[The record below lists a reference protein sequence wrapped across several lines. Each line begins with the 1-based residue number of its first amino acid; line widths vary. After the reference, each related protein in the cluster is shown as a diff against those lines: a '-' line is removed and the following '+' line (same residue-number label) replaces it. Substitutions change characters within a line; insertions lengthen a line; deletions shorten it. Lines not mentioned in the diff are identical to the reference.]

1 MLAILASGPI
11 CLASTRCI
19 ASDMASAGSGP
30 TIEADVLVVGA
41 GPAGAVCA
49 LNLAPMRRVLMVDR
63 RLAADARIGES
74 LVPAARRLFTDM
86 GLWEAFLAQGHCPN
100 FAGRSV
106 WGGPEP
112 VERDNLRDLD
122 GPGWHLDRTR
132 FDDWLRAV
140 AVQRGAAALIP
151 ARFGAVV
158 RDGEAWR
165 LSLAVDGRMV
175 PVRARVVVDAG
186 GRGSTVAR
194 GFGGRR
200 IVGDRLVCGWM
211 HGRDLPDRQAGLTH
225 IEAEPDGWWY
235 TAPLPGG
242 RRVVAFHTDSD
253 LDAAGVA
260 ADGPAALLRRMPG
273 FLSDVLAGSGFAAEG
288 GGGFCA
294 AHSAELAP
302 FAGDGWV
309 AVGDSALS
317 FDPLSSQGLF
327 NALYT
332 GLAGAEAVDRALS
345 GDAEALGEYAASLS
359 SIRDAYRIHLDAWY
373 GLERRWAGRPF
384 WERRLKP

>member
-1 MLAILASGPI
+1 
-11 CLASTRCI
+11 
-19 ASDMASAGSGP
+19 MASAANG
-30 TIEADVLVVGA
+30 TIIDADVLVVGA

-49 LNLAPMRRVLMVDR
+49 LNLAPMWRVLMVDR
-63 RLAADARIGES
+63 RQAAEIRIGES
-74 LVPAARRLFTDM
+74 LAPAARRLLADM
-86 GLWEAFLAQGHCPN
+86 GLWDAFLAQGHRPN

-132 FDDWLRAV
+132 FDGWLRAV
-140 AVQRGAAALIP
+140 AVQRGAAVLIP
-151 ARFGAVV
+151 ARPGAIV
-158 RDGEAWR
+158 REGEMWR
-165 LSLAVDGRMV
+165 LDLEVDGRAV

-186 GRGSTVAR
+186 GRGSTVAH

-200 IVGDRLVCGWM
+200 IVGDRLVCGWL
-211 HGRDLPDRQAGLTH
+211 HGQDRPDRQAGLTH

-253 LDAAGVA
+253 LPAAGVA
-260 ADGPAALLRRMPG
+260 ADGPAALLQRVPR
-273 FLSDVLAGSGFAAEG
+273 FLSDVLVDGGFVADGA
-288 GGGFCA
+288 GGFCA
-294 AHSAELAP
+294 AHSAELGPA
-302 FAGDGWV
+302 AGDGWL

-317 FDPLSSQGLF
+317 FDPLSAQGLF

-332 GLAGAEAVDRALS
+332 GLAGAEAADRALS
-345 GDAEALGEYAASLS
+345 GETGALGGYAASLS
-359 SIRDAYRIHLDAWY
+359 PVREAYRTHLAAWY

-384 WERRLKP
+384 WDRRLRPILPPPP